1 LAPNGEVEDYEV
13 LTGAKDNQ
21 GYDWGDLPE
30 TKYKTV
36 LVSDGPYHQIFNTPA
51 KTVRMGETVDSELNG
66 QPSLNANGDDL
77 NGVPDDED
85 GVTAANLTSMPR
97 GGSRVVN
104 VSVFNNSGSPAT
116 LWAWIDFN
124 ADGIVDVANETRTTT
139 VPSSGSQQF
148 VQLTFNVPSGAA
160 DSTYARF
167 RIGTNAGQVSQAN
180 GAASDGEVEDYVVTT
195 STPTGARLAY
205 FNALAA
211 GAGGVQLGWGT
222 LVENGVLGFH
232 VNRATAD
239 GGWQRVTA
247 EMIVATGWDGRPQN
261 YGVVDRIAPALP
273 GVGYQLVGVDPIGQ
287 EFVLAEAAVQAG
299 MTAGISATSDGLSL
313 TLRGAPNAQV
323 SVEMAAAVTGPWAVI
338 QRITLDGNGTATL
351 NLGRDYHAAAQ
362 FYRVLTE

>member
-1 LAPNGEVEDYEV
+1 
-13 LTGAKDNQ
+13 
-21 GYDWGDLPE
+21 
-30 TKYKTV
+30 V

-66 QPSLNANGDDL
+66 QPSANANGDDL

-85 GVTAANLTSMPR
+85 GVTANDLLSMPK
-97 GGSRVVN
+97 GGKREVN

-167 RIGTNAGQVSQAN
+167 RFGTNAGQVSQAN

-338 QRITLDGNGTATL
+338 QTITLDGNGTATL